1 MTFTSVLGDGPAT
14 VWPTAGQAV
23 MPACF
28 VDLNLNQVVDAV
40 TAPRAE
46 YDLKPIFYTPV
57 TDAAAVRYRQDLT
70 KDLDGTPL
78 RAALETFAGQL
89 RQIRQ
94 SLQQAA
100 ELRHR
105 YQRERWFLDG
115 ALTYIQAVRQLDE
128 ALPSIQITSKG
139 FHDFRNFLATYVS
152 SPAFRSLTNEAQQ
165 LQADLEAIR
174 YCLNI
179 HGGRVVVTRYKD
191 QSDYSQEVAATFERF
206 RQGTATDYR
215 VKFYVYA
222 EMNHVE
228 AGVLERVAKLYPAT
242 FAELDRFATVR
253 QHFMDPVLT
262 RFDREVQFYL
272 AYLAYI
278 DPIRGAGLEL
288 CYPTIT
294 AHSTEVSAERTF
306 DIALA
311 DKLAGGRPSVVT
323 NDIQLDAPER
333 IVVVS
338 GPNQGGKTTL
348 ARTFG
353 QIHYLAALGLPVPG
367 VAVKLSLFDH
377 IYTHFEREE
386 SMETLRGKLQDDL
399 LRIHD
404 ILDEAT
410 GSSIIIMNELFTS
423 TTLQDA
429 IFLGTKIVQQIVE
442 LDARCVYVTFV
453 DELSLLGP
461 ATASMVSTVE
471 PEHPE
476 ERTYKLVK
484 RAADGQAHA
493 VAVADKYDLT
503 YEKLKARLS
512 P

>member
-1 MTFTSVLGDGPAT
+1 M
-14 VWPTAGQAV
+14 PT
-23 MPACF
+23 CF

-40 TAPRAE
+40 TAARAE
-46 YDLKPIFYTPV
+46 YDLKPIFYSPL
-57 TDAAAVRYRQDLT
+57 TDAAAVRYRQDVAQ
-70 KDLDGTPL
+70 DLDGTSL
-78 RAALETFAGQL
+78 RGVLETFASQL
-89 RQIRQ
+89 RQMRQ

-100 ELRHR
+100 ELRHP

-128 ALPSIQITSKG
+128 AVPPLPITSKG
-139 FHDFRNFLATYVS
+139 FRDFRDFLATYAS
-152 SPAFRSLTNEAQQ
+152 SMTFHSLMTKAQQ
-165 LQADLEAIR
+165 LQADLETVQ
-174 YCLNI
+174 YCLHI
-179 HGGRVVVTRYKD
+179 RGSRVVVTRYED
-191 QSDYSQEVAATFERF
+191 QSDYSQQVAATFERF

-215 VKFYVYA
+215 VKFSVYT

-228 AGVLERVAKLYPAT
+228 AGVLERVAKLYPDT
-242 FAELDRFATVR
+242 FAELDRFASTWAQFV
-253 QHFMDPVLT
+253 DPVLA

-288 CYPTIT
+288 CYPTVST
-294 AHSTEVSAERTF
+294 HSTEVSAERTF

-311 DKLAGGRPSVVT
+311 DKLAGGRTSAVT

-353 QIHYLAALGLPVPG
+353 QIHFLAALGLPVPG
-367 VAVKLSLFDH
+367 IAAKLSLFDR
-377 IYTHFEREE
+377 IYTHFERKE
-386 SMETLRGKLQDDL
+386 SMETFRGKLQDDL

-404 ILDEAT
+404 ILDQAT
-410 GSSIIIMNELFTS
+410 GRSIIIINELFTS

-429 IFLGTKIVQQIVE
+429 IFLGTKIVQQIID
-442 LDARCVYVTFV
+442 LDALCVYVTFV

-461 ATASMVSTVE
+461 TTVSMVSTVV

-476 ERTYKLVK
+476 QRTYKLVK

-493 VAVADKYDLT
+493 VAIADKYALT
-503 YEKLKARLS
+503 YTKLKARLS
-512 P
+512 R